1 MGLRIEL
8 NNLENWSKEYT
19 KPFKA
24 CFTVTYSKKYLEKF
38 ANDRF
43 QNIVDEQELDLT
55 NKEFKNYKK
64 IFVKTFIDTMIEL
77 IDEEAK
83 NLKNKKK
90 TEEESKKKKSN

>member
-8 NNLENWSKEYT
+8 NNLESWTKEYT
-19 KPFKA
+19 KAFKP
-24 CFTVTYSKKYLEKF
+24 CFTVTYSKKYLERF

-55 NKEFKNYKK
+55 DKEFKNYKK
-64 IFVKTFIDTMIEL
+64 IFVKIFIDTMIEL
-77 IDEEAK
+77 IEEEAK

-90 TEEESKKKKSN
+90 IQEESKKKKSN